1 MRSLFITLLL
11 TLQFSTYA
19 IDLANLTRVDVEPE
33 LCNVAKVIEILPNE
47 LTDRVLKVNTAIL
60 SIATQID
67 VNPCLILS
75 ITWAESTF
83 KASQVSFEGARG
95 LMQVKPST
103 KAEVVHKAGYELN
116 KMVTSNLDKGLTG
129 KELENL
135 IVGSHYIKYLK
146 KKFKNSN
153 KAIMAYNIGTAN
165 VINGRQLDAGMRYL
179 NKINL
184 KLQLVTVNNQE

>member
-11 TLQFSTYA
+11 TLSFSTYA
-19 IDLANLTRVDVEPE
+19 IDLANLTRVDIEPE

-60 SIATQID
+60 SIATQLEVD
-67 VNPCLILS
+67 PCLILS

-83 KASQVSFEGARG
+83 KASQLSFKGARG

-103 KAEVVHKAGYELN
+103 KAEVVHKVGYELN

-153 KAIMAYNIGTAN
+153 KAIMAYNIGPAN
-165 VINGRQLDAGMRYL
+165 VIYGRQLDAGMRYL

-184 KLQLVTVNNQE
+184 KLQLVTVNN

>member
-11 TLQFSTYA
+11 TLSFSTYA
-19 IDLANLTRVDVEPE
+19 IDLDNLTRVDIEPE

-60 SIATQID
+60 SIATQLD

-83 KASQVSFEGARG
+83 KASQVSFKGARG

-103 KAEVVHKAGYELN
+103 KAEVVSKAGYELN

-135 IVGSHYIKYLK
+135 IVGSYYIKYLK

-153 KAIMAYNIGTAN
+153 KAIMAYNIGPAN
-165 VINGRQLDAGMRYL
+165 VVNGRQLDAGMRYL

-184 KLQLVTVNNQE
+184 KLQLVTVNN

>member
-11 TLQFSTYA
+11 TLSFSTYA
-19 IDLANLTRVDVEPE
+19 IDLASLTRVDIEPE

-60 SIATQID
+60 SIATQLE

-83 KASQVSFEGARG
+83 KASQVSFKGARG

-103 KAEVVHKAGYELN
+103 KAEVVANVGYKLN
-116 KMVTSNLDKGLTG
+116 RLITSNLHIGLTG

-153 KAIMAYNIGTAN
+153 KAIMAYNIGPAN
-165 VINGRQLDAGMRYL
+165 VINCRQLDAGMRYL

-184 KLQLVTVNNQE
+184 KLQLVTVNN